1 MPINKYIC
9 LVILSYIFAV
19 LATADEIYQYIDNN
33 GNTVIGNKAVKNAQK
48 LNLPALTYST
58 SITNTDNSR
67 KSSSRIEILK
77 GELEREKQ
85 ALENTKSL
93 LEQNKN
99 LKITDNLTEQK
110 QAKERTKTLE
120 AAFTEHKKNI
130 EILTKQLAGQ

>member
-1 MPINKYIC
+1 M
-9 LVILSYIFAV
+9 
-19 LATADEIYQYIDNN
+19 
-33 GNTVIGNKAVKNAQK
+33 
-48 LNLPALTYST
+48 TYST